1 MNKERLMYLFR
12 KYADQTCSKE
22 EHAEFMALV
31 NSGNAV
37 SELDELMDSEWEK
50 HFKEEVLDKNSA
62 IQIFD
67 RVVASD
73 RDKEIAPS
81 LKVIK
86 IRPIL
91 RRVIWAAALLIIG
104 FFVFLY
110 LTPAGNKRVNEGH
123 FTANGQSS
131 LITERATAEHR
142 GITLPDGSRVVLNK
156 QSTLIFSS
164 HFNKKT
170 REVSLIGEGYFDIKH
185 DASRPFVV
193 HTGKIKTTVLG
204 TAFNIKYVDRENNVI
219 VTVTRGKV
227 MVQKENKTL
236 GVILPDQQI
245 VFNQKQN
252 KSEVVG
258 VEARRIVEWQEN
270 DLFFDDVTMDDA
282 MAQLARRFNIKIR
295 FANDYSKGCRF
306 TATFLKGESLDEILQ
321 VIASFNHIEY
331 QKKAGEIIISG
342 NGCK

>member
-12 KYADQTCSKE
+12 KYTDQTCNKE

-37 SELDELMDSEWEK
+37 KELDELMDSEWEK

-62 IQIFD
+62 RQIFN
-67 RVVASD
+67 RVVATD
-73 RDKEIAPS
+73 RDKETAPS

-86 IRPIL
+86 IKPML
-91 RRVIWAAALLIIG
+91 RRAIWVAALLLIG

-110 LTPAGNKRVNEGH
+110 LTPGGNEQVKEDY
-123 FTANGQSS
+123 FTANGDTSV
-131 LITERATAEHR
+131 ITERATAEHR

-156 QSTLIFSS
+156 QSTLVFSS

-185 DASRPFVV
+185 DASRPFAV

-204 TAFNIKYVDRENNVI
+204 TAFNIKYFVRENNVI

-252 KSEVVG
+252 TSEVLV
-258 VEARRIVEWQEN
+258 VEARKIVEWQGN

-282 MAQLARRFNIKIR
+282 MTQLARRFNIKIR
-295 FANDYSKGCRF
+295 FANDDSKDCRF

-321 VIASFNHIEY
+321 VITSFNHTEY

>member
-31 NSGNAV
+31 NSGNAI

-50 HFKEEVLDKNSA
+50 HFKGEVLDKNSA
-62 IQIFD
+62 RQIFD
-67 RVVASD
+67 RVVATD
-73 RDKEIAPS
+73 NGNETALP

-86 IRPIL
+86 ISPML
-91 RRVIWAAALLIIG
+91 RRAIWAAAILVIG

-110 LTPAGNKRVNEGH
+110 ITPGNKRVNEDH
-123 FTANGQSS
+123 FTANSQSS
-131 LITERATAEHR
+131 VITERATAEHK

-156 QSTLIFSS
+156 QSTLVFSR
-164 HFNKKT
+164 HFNKTT
-170 REVSLIGEGYFDIKH
+170 REVSLIGEGYFDVKH

-204 TAFNIKYVDRENNVI
+204 TAFNIKYFDQENNVI

-227 MVQKENKTL
+227 MVQKEDKTL
-236 GVILPDQQI
+236 GVVLPDQQI

-252 KSEVVG
+252 RSEVLA
-258 VEARRIVEWQEN
+258 VEARRIIEWQEN

-282 MAQLARRFNIKIR
+282 MTQLARRFNVKIR
-295 FANDYSKGCRF
+295 FANNDSKDCRF

-321 VIASFNHIEY
+321 VITSFNHTEY